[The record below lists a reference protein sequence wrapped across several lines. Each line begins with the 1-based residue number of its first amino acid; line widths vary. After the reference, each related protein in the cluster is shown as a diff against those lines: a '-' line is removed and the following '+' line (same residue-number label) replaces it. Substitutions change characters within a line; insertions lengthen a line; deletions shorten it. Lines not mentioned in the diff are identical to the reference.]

1 MGRVEMWR
9 GGCVLVPARTPEPII
24 VKLHQEVAGAIKQ
37 LENEGKMVPLGFE
50 PIVNTP
56 VEFAA
61 RIKSDI
67 AKWARVIEAAQI
79 KAP

>member
-1 MGRVEMWR
+1 M
-9 GGCVLVPARTPEPII
+9 
-24 VKLHQEVAGAIKQ
+24 KQ

-61 RIKSDI
+61 RIKADI